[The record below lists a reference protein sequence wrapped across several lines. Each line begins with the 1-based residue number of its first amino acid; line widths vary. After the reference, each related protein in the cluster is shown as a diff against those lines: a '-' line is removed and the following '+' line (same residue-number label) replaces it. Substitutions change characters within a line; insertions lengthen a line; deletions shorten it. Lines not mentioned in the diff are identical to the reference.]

1 MTLLT
6 PSVLMNSIPHPT
18 CSIHKQIAESCLCP
32 RIGSHPHS
40 SDNGWLILVMLQVL
54 QISGTDADGDDLSYT
69 MLTETAGDAASY
81 FYVDSRTGSVILRRQ
96 LPADYSRDF
105 EFQVRVSDGGQ
116 PERSYIT
123 RITGECGES
132 R

>member
-1 MTLLT
+1 
-6 PSVLMNSIPHPT
+6 
-18 CSIHKQIAESCLCP
+18 
-32 RIGSHPHS
+32 
-40 SDNGWLILVMLQVL
+40 MLQVL

-105 EFQVRVSDGGQ
+105 EFQVRVSDRGQ